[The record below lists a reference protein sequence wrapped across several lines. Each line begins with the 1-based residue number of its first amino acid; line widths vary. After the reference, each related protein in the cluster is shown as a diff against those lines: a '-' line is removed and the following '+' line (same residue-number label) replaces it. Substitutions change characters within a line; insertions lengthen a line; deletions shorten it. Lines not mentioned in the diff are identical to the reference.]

1 MKRAFLCHGRVN
13 CWWCREIMGSRVKG
27 SDISGP
33 RVTGLHEENIVVKE
47 SVML

>member
-1 MKRAFLCHGRVN
+1 
-13 CWWCREIMGSRVKG
+13 MGSRVKG